1 MKKQLALIVLAIF
14 LPLAAI
20 ADVWQDPVTKVN
32 YRYVSG
38 SNEASVLNGDQN
50 VAGSPDAAG
59 DITIL
64 SSFTVGGKE
73 YTVTNIGNYAF
84 YNCNNITAVTIPSSV
99 TAIGSYAFYKCIGM
113 LSIDIPNSVTY
124 IGNNAFWDCK
134 SLPSIVLPNR
144 LTTIT
149 QLLPGCF
156 NLESVVIPNSVTNI
170 TNHSFYWC
178 SSLTSVTIPGNV
190 TSIGSNAF
198 EYCDKLTIVKVES
211 FTPVPIAENV
221 FSNRRNATLYV
232 PVGCTAVYQAAPY
245 WNEFKEIVEE
255 NGATVIDNIAFA
267 DATVKALCVSKWD
280 VNGDGELSVNEAA
293 VVRSLGDTFCG
304 NTTITSFNEL
314 QYFTG
319 LASLCEGNTSLRD
332 VPFWAHTSGWGTNAM
347 KSSITI
353 PQWIVGTSAEF
364 PYGDPYVNAF
374 ADLSEYAKLII
385 TYSDGFPR
393 ILLNRD
399 MDEGQWNEVES
410 ESHLID
416 NTQSGW
422 SDRYFTTTDNVIIV
436 DLKQLVKD
444 KGYAHLHAIKGANWQ
459 NVTIN
464 SIIVVADNNS
474 AYDFGFSGCTA
485 LTSVTL
491 SNNVNIISDNAFLG
505 CSGLTSVNI
514 PSSVMSIGN
523 NAFSGCNG
531 LTSVTIPPSV
541 VSIGNKAFFGCGGL
555 TSVTSQTPEPIAI
568 DNSCFNVD
576 DSNWSSAT
584 LFVPSGTKSLYNAAD
599 GWKNF
604 RTIKTYGGVTVTLKV
619 TDEDNKDIT
628 NKVSIV
634 WQDANGNVIGRGQ
647 TLGGAEDGGTLY
659 YSVELNEE
667 LGRVYREVKKQ
678 KVTADD
684 ETLTCKLEK
693 IPTVT
698 LTGQVLAYGTAL
710 PRVKVSLT
718 QWLNGKYE
726 YEASTLTDADGKFSL
741 DAYNDTTML
750 VVTANGYV
758 DNKVTRPNLN
768 NGGDLG
774 DIDMTEVQG
783 KVVILDVSYQ
793 EATRNDA
800 EPIVQSWYRDTRNI
814 GYSVRNVTKG
824 KDLEDYAIQSGNI
837 VLPTGTDRGDK
848 IQVTVRSLN
857 DKFTEVT
864 AEGTIADNDTAKVE
878 IRLLAFGG
886 IEATYGQKADE
897 QLLAMLYD
905 DAGKLQM
912 RTVCTTSRLTFS
924 NLAAGTYT
932 LVTMGYN
939 GAIGSV
945 GDISDLANMDLVQG
959 VDYVRSAV
967 TVRDGFISAVD
978 VASVPALDASKF
990 EYTGVNTYFSPNKT
1004 QLLVGNFITLSTR
1017 LDFKEQ
1023 YADLIDRATIVVDI
1037 PEGCEFVPNSVVV
1050 GVEPVPHSLDGNKL
1064 KISVDRDNIDSRI
1077 RFCVIPKQSGKYLTS
1092 ALAEFDYK
1100 GMKAQPMGQI
1110 QFEGTTGE
1118 LYVPLTTKT
1127 KTITV
1132 GGIGVPKADVE
1143 VYDDDALIGT
1153 TKSLANGKW
1162 SLKCELANAYNLT
1175 THNIYVKYRGEE
1187 NVVGQTEAKECLYDI
1202 NAIVPKTITM
1212 LNTAHPAGDLTPKVY
1227 ETVWDLINQTTTPNY
1242 YSYWPEYPEFTF
1254 LIDLSENDTTKV
1266 SDMTLF
1272 VKTSDGDTRQLPAEY
1287 DGKQNC
1293 FVATGSFNTNSLPVN
1308 VNVSY
1313 NAKKEFV
1320 GDRDL
1325 LDSIIGS
1332 YSEAVEFQKK
1342 QVEELSEMLNKIV
1355 NEDIEDFD
1363 SSLWNQLDK
1372 LISEEDGYDLNAIT
1386 SLLNEIAD
1394 GLEEVDEDYEIIETE
1409 EGDKLI
1415 EEYESWLA
1423 DINNNVMDSLLM
1435 DFGIPKDILSFEI
1448 PKAPYELVSDSGNML
1463 YSSEIVTT
1471 VDEAQ
1476 LINEGFVKIKMTDGS
1491 SIFFLIQDDSM
1502 TFVDAFKMIKFSVKT
1517 QNVASGRSSVN
1528 YATLYK
1534 FSQCLETVGDL
1545 ISNIHSGITSNN
1557 WPETVSTLETVQE
1570 FIVCFYDN
1578 AMIWLRSKLNEVFTA
1593 KILKSKNRIEGC
1605 EKLIKSFSNKI
1616 SHYAKEIGND
1626 CRIINV
1632 KDFEINEL
1640 SGIPDAQENIE
1651 VLKSD
1656 KEIAKSRL
1664 KMNKAN
1670 FNKFINER
1678 FKYKR
1683 FLQKLKKLETP
1694 IQKAYRIA
1702 TNQLDKLPKCLTT
1715 STPKLGPWL
1724 SVGGKIVGGIGVLL
1738 ETISFYQDVCD
1749 AIGTS
1754 KRWVNL
1760 KQAIDRKIPCEGNNE
1775 KALQLQKNITWDG
1788 FNLLANYL
1796 TIFKAEA
1803 KAIIADAASI
1813 PTLEVPYL
1821 NLALWAGSGICN
1833 AYAEWAKLAL
1843 EYNPYNKNGTFLDRE
1858 TNYWIEVG
1866 SLICG
1871 KNNNESNYRPSD
1883 IPRDVCSPVPH
1894 GLDPSGY
1901 VYEAV
1906 PTNRIEGV
1914 NATVYYS
1921 DEEIPIQWK
1930 AEEYGEINPQ
1940 ITEEDGLYAWDVPQG
1955 MWKVVFEKDGY
1966 ETTQTEWLPVP
1977 PPQLEV
1983 NIPMSHAVAPN
1994 VTNAIGAESGISL
2007 TFSKYMKP
2015 ATLTKN
2021 GRVTVTVNG
2030 NKVGGDVEMLNLEE
2044 NPYNKKEFASRIKF
2058 VPNTA
2063 FKTTDDVVIT
2073 VKKEVESYADKQMDE
2088 DFVQRIKIES
2098 EITAIDCDSVMAVDY
2113 QGTGILEVSVLP
2125 AAAAK
2130 GKTLQVASTSP
2141 MMVSTEA
2148 QTMTLNDEGKARI
2161 AVTGGLPG
2169 TASLRLSLP
2178 GTDKEKYVAVS
2189 VVTNVEEAVKTPKAS
2204 KLTGSSFENN
2214 YLLTLTSAT
2223 KGATIYYT
2231 LDGSCPCDEQTRKRY
2246 TGPISL
2252 PEGQV
2257 TLQAIAVREGMA
2269 DSDVATYNY
2278 TVTKDPTGIK
2288 VIEET
2293 RDFDAIYQ
2301 DGSIVVTGA
2310 QGASCHIYDLQGR
2323 ELATRAMLGNQTQI
2337 SVPKAEVYVVSVLF
2351 PNEQTVVHKILAK

>member
-399 MDEGQWNEVES
+399 IDEGQWNEVES

-924 NLAAGTYT
+924 NLAAGSYT

-1308 VNVSY
+1308 VGVDFS
-1313 NAKKEFV
+1313 ADTKLCLDLERIHDVRKTIEVISKEFQTSRKRLDDILDTFSDSMSEEQFMSICELM
-1320 GDRDL
+1320 GIDHQNILNEDTPEFDFSGWTQTRIDEY
-1325 LDSIIGS
+1325 LDSCALASETEIDSLNHFVQSFDNCFNLPIL
-1332 YSEAVEFQKK
+1332 YSQTFE
-1342 QVEELSEMLNKIV
+1342 NGTI
-1355 NEDIEDFD
+1355 
-1363 SSLWNQLDK
+1363 
-1372 LISEEDGYDLNAIT
+1372 YDVKDCTGLT
-1386 SLLNEIAD
+1386 PSLLNSLGYEAIETTD
-1394 GLEEVDEDYEIIETE
+1394 GTVVYFFVNDNEVAFVNFEENLYLRVTMPINQNSRSLVHIPGSFIEVPIMIEKAKGTVNKLSNDFYTTIKLPEDYLEDLIAKLEKNKNKYDGWFKMCTKGSERWHHWNKTICKLNKVIATSEFILKYLRPLLRFLKGCIPFASYLMTLNDCISTAKE
-1409 EGDKLI
+1409 LNDLYVMIPDPCLEDQSNADWCKAEDISILLGLGTVTVANMLI
-1415 EEYESWLA
+1415 E
-1423 DINNNVMDSLLM
+1423 V
-1435 DFGIPKDILSFEI
+1435 K
-1448 PKAPYELVSDSGNML
+1448 SDV
-1463 YSSEIVTT
+1463 EIVSGATLALAT
-1471 VDEAQ
+1471 GGTSLAVTGWGVVNKVLAEVGKEMIKWVGQDLAMKH
-1476 LINEGFVKIKMTDGS
+1476 LRNKIKHLKCADPNFYIKKPDPGS
-1491 SIFFLIQDDSM
+1491 YC
-1502 TFVDAFKMIKFSVKT
+1502 A
-1517 QNVASGRSSVN
+1517 
-1528 YATLYK
+1528 
-1534 FSQCLETVGDL
+1534 
-1545 ISNIHSGITSNN
+1545 
-1557 WPETVSTLETVQE
+1557 P
-1570 FIVCFYDN
+1570 
-1578 AMIWLRSKLNEVFTA
+1578 
-1593 KILKSKNRIEGC
+1593 
-1605 EKLIKSFSNKI
+1605 
-1616 SHYAKEIGND
+1616 
-1626 CRIINV
+1626 
-1632 KDFEINEL
+1632 
-1640 SGIPDAQENIE
+1640 
-1651 VLKSD
+1651 
-1656 KEIAKSRL
+1656 
-1664 KMNKAN
+1664 
-1670 FNKFINER
+1670 
-1678 FKYKR
+1678 
-1683 FLQKLKKLETP
+1683 
-1694 IQKAYRIA
+1694 
-1702 TNQLDKLPKCLTT
+1702 
-1715 STPKLGPWL
+1715 
-1724 SVGGKIVGGIGVLL
+1724 
-1738 ETISFYQDVCD
+1738 
-1749 AIGTS
+1749 
-1754 KRWVNL
+1754 
-1760 KQAIDRKIPCEGNNE
+1760 
-1775 KALQLQKNITWDG
+1775 
-1788 FNLLANYL
+1788 
-1796 TIFKAEA
+1796 
-1803 KAIIADAASI
+1803 
-1813 PTLEVPYL
+1813 
-1821 NLALWAGSGICN
+1821 
-1833 AYAEWAKLAL
+1833 
-1843 EYNPYNKNGTFLDRE
+1843 
-1858 TNYWIEVG
+1858 
-1866 SLICG
+1866 
-1871 KNNNESNYRPSD
+1871 
-1883 IPRDVCSPVPH
+1883 PVPPKH
-1894 GLDPSGY
+1894 DPSGY

-1906 PTNRIEGV
+1906 PTNRVEGV
-1914 NATVYYS
+1914 KATVYYS

-2030 NKVGGDVEMLNLEE
+2030 NKAGGDVEMLNLEE
-2044 NPYNKKEFASRIKF
+2044 NPYNNKEFASRIKF

-2113 QGTGILEVSVLP
+2113 QGTGVLEVSVLP

-2130 GKTLQVASTSP
+2130 GRTLQVASTSP

-2231 LDGSCPCDEQTRKRY
+2231 LDGSCPCDEQTRMRY

-2269 DSDVATYNY
+2269 DSDVATFNY

-2288 VIEET
+2288 VVEET

>member
-1 MKKQLALIVLAIF
+1 MKKQLALILLAIF

-32 YRYVSG
+32 YKYVSG

-99 TAIGSYAFYKCIGM
+99 TMIGSYAFYKCIGM

-134 SLPSIVLPNR
+134 SLSSIVLPNR

-198 EYCDKLTIVKVES
+198 DYCDKLTIVKVES

-464 SIIVVADNNS
+464 SIIVVSDNNS
-474 AYDFGFSGCTA
+474 AYDLGFSGCTA

-491 SNNVNIISDNAFLG
+491 SNNVNIISDNAFKN
-505 CSGLTSVNI
+505 CSTLASVII
-514 PSSVMSIGN
+514 PSSVMTIGN
-523 NAFSGCNG
+523 NAFFGCNG

-604 RTIKTYGGVTVTLKV
+604 KTIKTYGGVTVTLKV

-628 NKVSIV
+628 NKVSIA

-710 PRVKVSLT
+710 PKVKVSLM

-924 NLAAGTYT
+924 NLAAGSYT

-939 GAIGSV
+939 GAISSV

-1308 VNVSY
+1308 VGVEFKSYIGALLDRGQFEDALMKSDNFIQSENKKKIDTIIEEINMALLSGNSLTADNLISSLYSNIGIYDEILDQYSGDDMTMDEITSFIDSEYESSQWLNPVSEY
-1313 NAKKEFV
+1313 TFV
-1320 GDRDL
+1320 DE
-1325 LDSIIGS
+1325 DSIIHKVKCILLED
-1332 YSEAVEFQKK
+1332 YSFFSNLNCDSIPLTDGTYMLCYTDDEKTIYVDSKK
-1342 QVEELSEMLNKIV
+1342 SICYIIENEYNSHASNSRLSRNKAINFSDLDGFLSSWSQVESVINSTGKELK
-1355 NEDIEDFD
+1355 
-1363 SSLWNQLDK
+1363 
-1372 LISEEDGYDLNAIT
+1372 
-1386 SLLNEIAD
+1386 
-1394 GLEEVDEDYEIIETE
+1394 
-1409 EGDKLI
+1409 
-1415 EEYESWLA
+1415 
-1423 DINNNVMDSLLM
+1423 
-1435 DFGIPKDILSFEI
+1435 
-1448 PKAPYELVSDSGNML
+1448 
-1463 YSSEIVTT
+1463 
-1471 VDEAQ
+1471 
-1476 LINEGFVKIKMTDGS
+1476 
-1491 SIFFLIQDDSM
+1491 
-1502 TFVDAFKMIKFSVKT
+1502 
-1517 QNVASGRSSVN
+1517 
-1528 YATLYK
+1528 
-1534 FSQCLETVGDL
+1534 DL
-1545 ISNIHSGITSNN
+1545 ISGVTRLFNG
-1557 WPETVSTLETVQE
+1557 
-1570 FIVCFYDN
+1570 
-1578 AMIWLRSKLNEVFTA
+1578 KLDKA
-1593 KILKSKNRIEGC
+1593 LKS
-1605 EKLIKSFSNKI
+1605 
-1616 SHYAKEIGND
+1616 
-1626 CRIINV
+1626 
-1632 KDFEINEL
+1632 L
-1640 SGIPDAQENIE
+1640 S
-1651 VLKSD
+1651 
-1656 KEIAKSRL
+1656 
-1664 KMNKAN
+1664 
-1670 FNKFINER
+1670 
-1678 FKYKR
+1678 
-1683 FLQKLKKLETP
+1683 
-1694 IQKAYRIA
+1694 
-1702 TNQLDKLPKCLTT
+1702 
-1715 STPKLGPWL
+1715 
-1724 SVGGKIVGGIGVLL
+1724 IV
-1738 ETISFYQDVCD
+1738 
-1749 AIGTS
+1749 
-1754 KRWVNL
+1754 
-1760 KQAIDRKIPCEGNNE
+1760 
-1775 KALQLQKNITWDG
+1775 QKNKVRWKEG
-1788 FNLLANYL
+1788 
-1796 TIFKAEA
+1796 
-1803 KAIIADAASI
+1803 
-1813 PTLEVPYL
+1813 
-1821 NLALWAGSGICN
+1821 
-1833 AYAEWAKLAL
+1833 
-1843 EYNPYNKNGTFLDRE
+1843 
-1858 TNYWIEVG
+1858 IEVG
-1866 SLICG
+1866 QTYQKLLDEEKKLLEETAGFRRNISFLGALFKILDAAAIINDIRNA
-1871 KNNNESNYRPSD
+1871 KESINDWKKIIRTIESIDCPKMPELAAKAKSYATWVARGYNTNIWINKAAFIGVSKIIKIKVPKMGAGFALAIDLFVND
-1883 IPRDVCSPVPH
+1883 ISIIQGGLNQWNDIRWKADIRLKIPTTLDCKDFTKPEPAPGSYCAPPVLPKH
-1894 GLDPSGY
+1894 DPSGY

-1914 NATVYYS
+1914 KATIFY
-1921 DEEIPIQWK
+1921 DEDVNVPVQWA
-1930 AEEYGEINPQ
+1930 AEEYGEVNPQ

-2044 NPYNKKEFASRIKF
+2044 NPYNNKEFASRIKF

-2269 DSDVATYNY
+2269 DSDVATFNY

-2288 VIEET
+2288 VVEET